1 MCVVDGFHAHIGI
14 SYDTHGM
21 KKDLPPT
28 FPAAFICFNFDFPEV
43 SVSDVRFSFVLVAL

>member
-21 KKDLPPT
+21 KKDLSPA
-28 FPAAFICFNFDFPEV
+28 FPAACICFNFPEV